1 MSLVTNEATP
11 TMPEPTEQS
20 DNVEPPN
27 SVERPGDVEAVAL
40 ADSSSKTALAQP
52 GTRVAEESRVS
63 ESRTDKLGAPDI
75 SAPLW
80 LRRSDQLFVGTL
92 LVVLLALLTAH
103 WLKLSRWGTSSVE
116 IASLKP
122 REYFYSLDIN
132 TASWVEWAQ
141 LDGIGEKLAKRIV
154 ADREERG
161 PFRDASDVGRVRGIF
176 PKQLETMKPFLR
188 GGTANEVS
196 QP

>member
-1 MSLVTNEATP
+1 
-11 TMPEPTEQS
+11 MPDSAEQS
-20 DNVEPPN
+20 DLVEPPN
-27 SVERPGDVEAVAL
+27 SAERPGVAEAASR
-40 ADSSSKTALAQP
+40 ADSSLKTALP
-52 GTRVAEESRVS
+52 EPDDRVAS
-63 ESRTDKLGAPDI
+63 ESRADKPDVQGI

-80 LRRSDQLFVGTL
+80 LRRSDQFFVGTL
-92 LVVLLALLTAH
+92 LVALLALLTAH
-103 WLKLSRWGTSSVE
+103 WLKLSRWGTAPVE
-116 IASLKP
+116 ITSLQP
-122 REYFYSLDIN
+122 REYFYSLNIN

-154 ADREERG
+154 TDREERG

-176 PKQLETMKPFLR
+176 PKQLDSMKPFLR

>member
-1 MSLVTNEATP
+1 M
-11 TMPEPTEQS
+11 MPEPAEQS
-20 DNVEPPN
+20 DLTKPPN
-27 SVERPGDVEAVAL
+27 SAERPGVVEVAAL
-40 ADSSSKTALAQP
+40 ADSSLQTALAEP
-52 GTRVAEESRVS
+52 GTRVAS
-63 ESRTDKLGAPDI
+63 ESRADKPNLPEI

-103 WLKLSRWGTSSVE
+103 WLKLSRWGTAPVE
-116 IASLKP
+116 ITSLQP

-154 ADREERG
+154 ADRVERG
-161 PFRDASDVGRVRGIF
+161 PFRDASDVGRVRGIHL
-176 PKQLETMKPFLR
+176 KQLETMKPFLR

>member
-1 MSLVTNEATP
+1 
-11 TMPEPTEQS
+11 MPEPAEQS
-20 DNVEPPN
+20 DLTKPPN
-27 SVERPGDVEAVAL
+27 SAERLDVAEAASL
-40 ADSSSKTALAQP
+40 NGSPLKTAHTEPNAH
-52 GTRVAEESRVS
+52 AAAESRDNKARS
-63 ESRTDKLGAPDI
+63 PDI
-75 SAPLW
+75 AAPLW

-103 WLKLSRWGTSSVE
+103 WLKLSRWGTAPVE
-116 IASLKP
+116 ITSLKP

-154 ADREERG
+154 ADRVELG
-161 PFRDASDVGRVRGIF
+161 PFRDASDVRRVRGIHL
-176 PKQLETMKPFLR
+176 KQLETMKPFLR
-188 GGTANEVS
+188 GGTANEVT